1 LTTDPDKD
9 ISARLTLTAADA
21 TLSPEARITMDKRHR
36 ERLTVEPGKRGGR
49 PCIRGLRITVFDV
62 LSYLAAGMSP
72 SEILSDFPDLEAADI
87 EASLAYAAEREQ
99 RSLLAS

>member
-1 LTTDPDKD
+1 MTTDPDKEF
-9 ISARLTLTAADA
+9 SAPLTLSVADA
-21 TLSPEARITMDKRHR
+21 TSSLEARITMDQRHR

-72 SEILSDFPDLEAADI
+72 SEILADFPDLEAADI